1 MMCRPERRMPNN
13 ISTIA
18 RNACFA
24 LTLLVA
30 AAIILNSAAMAAD
43 DGDYKTVGGLSV
55 YIGVVPA
62 ELVKGL
68 PSHQSSEPPMHGGI
82 PHGSHQYH
90 VVAAI
95 FDSASGARISDA
107 TVTAQISGLG
117 LSGSQQTLDPMK
129 IADTTTYGGFVYLPS
144 DVYTITL
151 TVKRLGSEQPVILN
165 FTYDH
170 RRQNR

>member
-1 MMCRPERRMPNN
+1 MLCRPKRLRLRN
-13 ISTIA
+13 IST

-24 LTLLVA
+24 LMLLVA
-30 AAIILNSAAMAAD
+30 TVVALRSAAIAAD

-68 PSHQSSEPPMHGGI
+68 PSHQSSEPPMHCGI
-82 PHGSHQYH
+82 PQGSHQYH
-90 VVAAI
+90 VVAAV
-95 FDSASGARISDA
+95 FDAASGARISDA
-107 TVTAQISGLG
+107 TVTAKVSGLG
-117 LSGSQQTLDPMK
+117 LSGSQQPLDSMK
-129 IADTTTYGGFVYLPS
+129 IADTTTYGGFFYLFLPS
-144 DVYTITL
+144 DVHTITL
-151 TVKRLGSEQPVILN
+151 IVKRLGSQQPVVLN